1 MILWT
6 SFITFLLFFQLSAAK
21 APPSKTSLVNTHER
35 RSIYSC
41 YVGLRK
47 ENWAYN
53 GSAICR
59 YEPAIQSMLYCLY
72 EDTYEKGYSNKTLEK
87 GFEEMRQ
94 FCYTPKF
101 LNMTDA
107 EFYTSLN
114 NGTHYIQEQ
123 PKATVNVTFPVIVN
137 STLRK
142 GYYDAYYGYYYN
154 HDIPYYFGG
163 IICAYFVGVM
173 LLAGLIRFLNYTPI
187 KKVIFKQKLV
197 SYVRGYAT
205 LPTLWKKHA
214 EPFSFLKVF
223 TGYIPTRFE
232 TLVIVGYLILHTVFM
247 SYKYQYDPY
256 HIIFAGHR
264 AEVAQF
270 VAYRSGILSF
280 AHIPLIILF
289 AGRNNFLQLISG
301 LKHTSFIV
309 FHKWLGRMMF
319 LDAVIH
325 SAAFTN
331 YYLFYKKWDMVK
343 IKTFWKFGIAATC
356 LAGMLIFFSIAAFR
370 RHCYETF
377 MALHIVLAAMFIY
390 ACWEHVT
397 IYSGIEW
404 IYAAIAIWGVD
415 RIVRIVRIAL
425 LGFPKA
431 DLQLVGSD
439 LVRVTINKPKGFWK
453 AKSGQYVFVSFLR
466 PLCFWQSHPFT
477 VMDSCVK
484 DGELVIIL
492 KAKKGVTKLVKN
504 YVERRG
510 GRASMRL
517 AIEGPYG
524 SKSCAHRFDNVLL
537 LAGGS
542 GLPGPI
548 AHAIELGK
556 TTAESGKNFV
566 QLVVAVRG
574 FDMLNACKQELM
586 ALKDLNV
593 HVHIYNSKQDTTPCE
608 PISSNVSK
616 NDEKLIEDTPS
627 VVDHSEKALSENE
640 NTEQPLSVSCT
651 SDADFE
657 FATFHA
663 GRPNVEELLK
673 ESITHSG
680 SLAVVCC
687 GPPVFVDTARDQT
700 ARAVIKNPSNVIE
713 YLEEYQAW

>member
-1 MILWT
+1 MLLVSII
-6 SFITFLLFFQLSAAK
+6 SFLLFFQLSAAK
-21 APPSKTSLVNTHER
+21 APPSKTSLINTHER

-47 ENWAYN
+47 ETWGYN
-53 GSAICR
+53 GSALCR

-72 EDTYEKGYSNKTLEK
+72 EDTHEKKYSNKTLEK

-107 EFYTSLN
+107 EFYSSLD
-114 NGTHYIQEQ
+114 NGTYYIQDQ
-123 PKATVNVTFPVIVN
+123 SKTNVNITFPIRLN

-142 GYYDAYYGYYYN
+142 AYYDAYYGYYYN

-173 LLAGLIRFLNYTPI
+173 LLAGLIRFLSYTPI
-187 KKVIFKQKLV
+187 KKVILKQKLIN
-197 SYVRGYAT
+197 YVRGYAT

-214 EPFSFLKVF
+214 EPFSYIKVI
-223 TGYIPTRFE
+223 TGYLPTRFE
-232 TLVIVGYLILHTVFM
+232 TLVILGHLILHTIFM
-247 SYKYQYDPY
+247 SYRYQYDPY
-256 HIIFAGHR
+256 HIIFAAHR
-264 AEVAQF
+264 AEVAHF

-280 AHIPLIILF
+280 AHLPLIVLF
-289 AGRNNFLQLISG
+289 AGRNNFLQFISG

-309 FHKWLGRMMF
+309 FHKWLGRIMF

-325 SAAFTN
+325 AAGFTN
-331 YYLFYKKWDMVK
+331 YYLYYKKWDTVK
-343 IKTFWKFGIAATC
+343 FRIYWQFGIAATC
-356 LAGMLIFFSIAAFR
+356 IAGMMIFFSIAAFR

-377 MALHIVLAAMFIY
+377 MVLHIVFAALFFY
-390 ACWEHVT
+390 TCWEHVT
-397 IYSGIEW
+397 SFSGIEW

-431 DLQLVGSD
+431 DLQIVGPD
-439 LVRVTINKPKGFWK
+439 LVRVTVNKPENFWK
-453 AKSGQYVFVSFLR
+453 AKSGQYVFISFLR

-492 KAKKGVTKLVKN
+492 KAKKGVTKLVKRF
-504 YVERRG
+504 VERKG

-524 SKSCAHRFDNVLL
+524 SKSSAHRFDNVLL

-556 TTAESGKNFV
+556 TTAASGKNFV
-566 QLVVAVRG
+566 QLVIAVRG
-574 FDMLNACKQELM
+574 FDMLTACKNELM
-586 ALKDLNV
+586 VLKDLNV
-593 HVHIYNSKQDTTPCE
+593 HVHIYNSKQE
-608 PISSNVSK
+608 PVLAEKTSPNQIK
-616 NDEKLIEDTPS
+616 NSEETAEKTPS
-627 VVDHSEKALSENE
+627 AAGSSEKAPSDTE
-640 NTEQPLSVSCT
+640 NTEQPLSVGSV
-651 SDADFE
+651 SVADFE

-663 GRPNVEELLK
+663 GRPNVEELLN
-673 ESITHSG
+673 ESVNHSG

-687 GPPVFVDTARDQT
+687 GPPVFVDTARNQT
-700 ARAVIKNPSNVIE
+700 AKAVLRNPSTAIE